1 MAARASHRPQSA
13 RDWLAATVR
22 RFDQAGL
29 HFGHGSSNARDEAA
43 YLLLHTLK
51 LPLDDLDG
59 VLDQRLTPAEI
70 EALEAI
76 IQRRIEERIPAAY
89 LTREAW
95 LGEFRFYVDE
105 RVIVPRSYIAELL
118 RDELYPWVVEGQAVN
133 KALDLCTGSGCLA
146 ILLALAFPDAQVD
159 ATDLSADALEVAA
172 HNVTDYELDK
182 RVHLTRGDLFAG
194 LSGRYDVIVA
204 NPPYV
209 NQQSM
214 EQLPQE
220 YRAEPRM
227 ALAGGEDGLEI
238 VRRLLAQAGT
248 HLNDRGL
255 LIVEIG
261 HNRDELEKAFPKL
274 PFTWLETSGGDGF
287 VFLLKAA
294 DLPRRVRRRAT
305 RARSRPIPAI
315 R

>member
-1 MAARASHRPQSA
+1 MAADAGAGPKTV
-13 RDWLAATVR
+13 RDWLEATVG
-22 RFDQAGL
+22 RFDEAGL
-29 HFGHGSSNARDEAA
+29 YFGHGSSNARDEAV

-51 LPLDDLDG
+51 LPLDELDD
-59 VLDQRLTPAEI
+59 VLERQLTPAET
-70 EALEAI
+70 ETLEAI
-76 IQRRIEERIPAAY
+76 VRRRIDERVPAAY

-105 RVIVPRSYIAELL
+105 RAIVPRSYIAELL
-118 RDELYPWVVEGQAVN
+118 RDELHPWVGEDQPVN

-146 ILLALAFPDAQVD
+146 ILLALAFPEAQVD

-172 HNVTDYELDK
+172 RNVAEYELLD

-194 LSGRYDVIVA
+194 LAGRYDVIVS

-209 NQQSM
+209 DRESM

-220 YRAEPRM
+220 YRAEPQM
-227 ALAGGEDGLEI
+227 ALAGGDDGLDI
-238 VRRLLAQAGT
+238 VRRLLAQAGS
-248 HLNDRGL
+248 HLNEHGL

-261 HNRDELEKAFPKL
+261 HNRAALEQAFPKL

-287 VFLLKAA
+287 VFLLTAA
-294 DLPRRVRRRAT
+294 DL
-305 RARSRPIPAI
+305 AR
-315 R
+315 